1 MAWSHPLGDQTQ
13 KTPTN
18 QTWDVLFCGTNKMRP
33 QVKPYCVQCKP
44 CEWKPWTSYYINS
57 RPPRLLWLLNPK
69 LEGNSCLVRRCTKWF
84 LSEITSLPTPF
95 DHLRQTFGNVFQ
107 LGLSVVQKD
116 VGSKKM
122 TFCCFSTAFKKI
134 WFMTIVCEIGTP
146 FKKYQNF
153 QSNSKISNRNADCRS
168 RSTWLFAPIVDFT
181 MVPSTPWV
189 SQVSGKWSEQPND
202 IPICIHIGFNSTRRI
217 LLLLLQD
224 SQALYD
230 ASEHLQTATSN
241 KSLKNLG
248 VARKKQINSRFTK
261 NLPLSPTRHLW
272 QVCHR
277 LIIISGL
284 PGLKLGCI
292 MIQWRIYNL
301 WLPLRYHS
309 KKYFKHPLKPLAC
322 VPK

>member
-1 MAWSHPLGDQTQ
+1 
-13 KTPTN
+13 
-18 QTWDVLFCGTNKMRP
+18 MRH
-33 QVKPYCVQCKP
+33 KYCDLKWNLAVYSVNHVNENHENP
-44 CEWKPWTSYYINS
+44 ITSTVD
-57 RPPRLLWLLNPK
+57 PVVLWLLNPK

-95 DHLRQTFGNVFQ
+95 DRLRQTFGNVFQ
-107 LGLSVVQKD
+107 FGLSVFQKD
-116 VGSKKM
+116 QKDPRKWLSVASQQPSKKDL
-122 TFCCFSTAFKKI
+122 
-134 WFMTIVCEIGTP
+134 FMTILCEIGTP
-146 FKKYQNF
+146 FKKYENF
-153 QSNSKISNRNADCRS
+153 QSNSKISNRNADCQS

-202 IPICIHIGFNSTRRI
+202 IPICIHIGFNISRRI

-261 NLPLSPTRHLW
+261 NLPLSPTGHLW

-277 LIIISGL
+277 LIIISGV

-292 MIQWRIYNL
+292 MIQRHGRIGGENDPISNL
-301 WLPLRYHS
+301 
-309 KKYFKHPLKPLAC
+309 
-322 VPK
+322 